1 MAPRKNTRG
10 VVIEMILPARI
21 AGDTPRA
28 LRQLVI
34 FDGTVLE
41 RATTK
46 AAPTKHWRATHYGK
60 GRIDALD
67 VMNPTSWLGR
77 WINDH
82 AEGGYE
88 LYGKPFLVEANSAEK
103 AEIEA
108 GNMPRALVLRLGKSR
123 DEIGLVTDPW
133 KA

>member
-1 MAPRKNTRG
+1 MAPRKNPRG

-67 VMNPTSWLGR
+67 VMNPSSWLGR

-82 AEGGYE
+82 
-88 LYGKPFLVEANSAEK
+88 SASTTCWTST
-103 AEIEA
+103 APVSP
-108 GNMPRALVLRLGKSR
+108 GSFCPPSCALTV
-123 DEIGLVTDPW
+123 
-133 KA
+133 